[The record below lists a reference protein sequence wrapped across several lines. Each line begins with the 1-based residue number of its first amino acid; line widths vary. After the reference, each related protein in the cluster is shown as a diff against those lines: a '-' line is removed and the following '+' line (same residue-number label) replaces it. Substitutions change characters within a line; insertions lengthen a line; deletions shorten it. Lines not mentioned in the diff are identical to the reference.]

1 MTFKKNIII
10 DLYIIH
16 DYREFNKRIIKNY
29 ILLSQQNEILEFLVK
44 IIIRGKIDL
53 MNAYYQ
59 ILMHSDNVHKTAF
72 KTSFE
77 LYE

>member
-1 MTFKKNIII
+1 MIFKKNLTI

-16 DYREFNKRIIKNY
+16 DYKEFNERMIKNHTP
-29 ILLSQQNEILEFLVK
+29 LPRQDEILELLVK

-59 ILMHSDNVHKTAF
+59 ILMHSDDVHKTAF
-72 KTSFE
+72 KTPFG